1 MSNSLDRYLDNLDG
15 LIQQLTPAQTAAL
28 TRQIGQELRRRTAA
42 RIKANVAPDGS
53 AFVRRQGDAWKARSL
68 REGETLKP
76 GQRFGFFKS
85 HNLQLKNVIN
95 RDNRLVGVESTEG
108 NPGYPASGFIKKF
121 IYIRR
126 PSASGLMFRRLPNGR
141 WLKSK
146 TTTSEAAIG
155 FMGGLMGQI
164 AAEHQSGNHAKNL
177 PSRELLGFAPDDLR
191 YIQETIV
198 SHIASAS

>member
-28 TRQIGQELRRRTAA
+28 THQIGQELRRRTAA

-53 AFVRRQGDAWKARSL
+53 AFVRRQGEAWKARSL

-76 GQRFGFFKS
+76 SQRFGFFKS

-108 NPGYPASGFIKKF
+108 NPGYPASFLSRLFGGKLAQCMADLLPAQVLKHQMRKNPFFI
-121 IYIRR
+121 
-126 PSASGLMFRRLPNGR
+126 
-141 WLKSK
+141 
-146 TTTSEAAIG
+146 
-155 FMGGLMGQI
+155 
-164 AAEHQSGNHAKNL
+164 
-177 PSRELLGFAPDDLR
+177 D
-191 YIQETIV
+191 
-198 SHIASAS
+198 HI